1 MLILE
6 VRIADEDPGIR
17 GDSNSAQLVCGVA
30 KKSLQSSVDGNLYV
44 GDIENDRIVKIS
56 PDLKMTTLVQDKDK
70 LIWPDSY
77 SIANGFLYIS
87 CSQIKFMPWFNNGSD
102 LTLFPYQLYRLK
114 LQEDPL
120 PIRG

>member
-1 MLILE
+1 VKASLLRDFTTPE
-6 VRIADEDPGIR
+6 KQVEA
-17 GDSNSAQLVCGVA
+17 GVQDLGHFVA
-30 KKSLQSSVDGNLYV
+30 TDGMEMDHDGNLYV

>member
-1 MLILE
+1 MKTSLLRDFSTKEKLIE
-6 VRIADEDPGIR
+6 A
-17 GDSNSAQLVCGVA
+17 GVQDLGRFVA
-30 KKSLQSSVDGNLYV
+30 TDGMEMDHDGNLYM

-87 CSQIKFMPWFNNGSD
+87 CSQIQLMPRFNNGSD
-102 LTLFPYQLYRLK
+102 LTHLPYQVYRLK
-114 LQEDPL
+114 L
-120 PIRG
+120 